1 MAISTA
7 SRPACLEACLATCT
21 FHSINGNFHRL
32 DACLEACLEACLI
45 LAKSLLCC
53 NFHSLAACLEACL
66 AACLLLAKCLF
77 CSTFHS
83 ISTNFHSLEAC
94 LEAWTPSKGYP
105 RTHDQ
110 HAFKKLPTDT
120 RSAQP
125 WDGTPTIVLHSC
137 THSCSHSSPVV
148 LHFFI
153 HSGQS
158 YKYGHARPAT
168 NSSRHGAGDASPCHF
183 RA

>member
-1 MAISTA
+1 MYGCGGLPRVFPHLSQV
-7 SRPACLEACLATCT
+7 SPLPRCN
-21 FHSINGNFHRL
+21 FHSL
-32 DACLEACLEACLI
+32 KACLEACLEACLI
-45 LAKSLLCC
+45 LAK
-53 NFHSLAACLEACL
+53 
-66 AACLLLAKCLF
+66 CLF

-83 ISTNFHSLEAC
+83 INGNFHSLEAC

-158 YKYGHARPAT
+158 YEYGHARPAT
-168 NSSRHGAGDASPCHF
+168 NSSRHGAWDASPCHF
-183 RA
+183 RAQARSATIAAMS

>member
-1 MAISTA
+1 MSV
-7 SRPACLEACLATCT
+7 RMYVCNHVCMYVCLSVCMTVCMDVCMSVCT
-21 FHSINGNFHRL
+21 L
-32 DACLEACLEACLI
+32 DAIPSRQLRPKI
-45 LAKSLLCC
+45 LGCPQKAT
-53 NFHSLAACLEACL
+53 HGH
-66 AACLLLAKCLF
+66 
-77 CSTFHS
+77 T
-83 ISTNFHSLEAC
+83 ISM
-94 LEAWTPSKGYP
+94 PSKGYP

-110 HAFKKLPTDT
+110 HALKRLPTDT